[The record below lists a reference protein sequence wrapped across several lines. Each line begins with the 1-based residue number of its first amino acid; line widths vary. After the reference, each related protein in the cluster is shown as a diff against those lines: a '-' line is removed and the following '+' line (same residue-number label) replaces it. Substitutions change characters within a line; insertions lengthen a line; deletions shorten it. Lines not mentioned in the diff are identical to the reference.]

1 MKLRTRLFALV
12 TLTLLPLVAIEVFD
26 EIDARSSRAEEGNDQ
41 ALRLAQLVANEQS
54 KVVEGARQ
62 LLTALGKVPVVQS
75 RDMAA
80 CDAYFAELARSYVQ
94 YSAFIISDLAGHVV
108 CSGGYTEASGSVA
121 DRSYFKLA
129 IKTGG
134 FALGEYAVEDRWR
147 QSVLY
152 LAQPYYNSAGVIQGV
167 VAVGLSL
174 EWLQEE
180 VVRNSLPPKA
190 TVSII
195 DRQGTILA
203 RYPGGKEYIGT
214 RMGGPDHSDVLSGR
228 EGVHEAPG
236 LDGIT
241 RIYSYAPLPIG
252 SSGLTVSI
260 GLDKGEL
267 LKGFDE
273 ANRRDILVIA
283 GSFVLALILAGSGA
297 RVFFSRPIRILLDA
311 AERWRQGDL
320 ETRVRFQDGLSEF
333 GRLGAAFNSMAAALG
348 VREQELECKVDARTK
363 SLREAMRAQQE
374 AEAALYE
381 SRKLETV
388 GQLTGGVAHDFNNI
402 LAAIVGNLDL
412 ARSRLTPGHPVLPRL
427 EAATKSANRGAALTQ
442 QLLAFARRQNLR
454 PEIVDVNRHISSSQ
468 EMLQRLLRSDVA
480 VKTRLAPEA
489 WPVRVDPNQ
498 LEAAI
503 LNLAV
508 NARDAMPR
516 GGTLQVETRNE
527 SFTGNAHPTG
537 LAGDFVALVVSD
549 TGTGIPPEILSKVFE
564 PFFTTK
570 EVGAG
575 SGLGLSM
582 VHGFVK
588 QSAGSVFIESQ
599 SGQGTS
605 VTLYF
610 PRSAEA
616 PPPFDPPV
624 EEVVGGEG
632 TVLLVEDDAE
642 VRVVITEMLELA
654 GYSVLTAC
662 NATEATACFQREP
675 SRIDILITDLV
686 LPDGM
691 NGIELTTAIHDSQPA
706 LPVLL
711 ITGYSG
717 ALLKYPA
724 HGNVVLT
731 KPFTH
736 AQLARAVR
744 QTRRASTQKEGVCP
758 TQAIPVSVV
767 TC

>member
-12 TLTLLPLVAIEVFD
+12 ILTLLPLVAIEVFD

-62 LLTALGKVPVVQS
+62 LLTALGKTPVVQS
-75 RDMAA
+75 RDIAG
-80 CDAYFAELARSYVQ
+80 CETYFAELARSFIQ
-94 YSAFIISDLAGHVV
+94 YSNFIISDPAGHTV
-108 CSGGYTEASGSVA
+108 CSGGHTETGFVG

-129 IKTGG
+129 IKTRG
-134 FALGEYAVEDRWR
+134 FALGEYEVEDRWR

-152 LAQPYYNSAGVIQGV
+152 LAQPYYDSAGVVQGV

-190 TVSII
+190 TVSMI

-203 RYPGGKEYIGT
+203 RYPGGKEYVGT
-214 RMGGPDHSDVLSGR
+214 RMAGPGHSDVLSGR
-228 EGVHEAPG
+228 EGVHEAAG
-236 LDGIT
+236 LDGVT

-252 SSGLTVSI
+252 SSGLTVSV

-267 LKGFDE
+267 LKGFDA
-273 ANRRDILVIA
+273 ANRRDILVIG

-297 RVFFSRPIRILLDA
+297 GAFFSRPIRILLDA

-320 ETRVRFQDGLSEF
+320 ETRVSFQDDLSEF
-333 GRLGAAFNSMAAALG
+333 GRLGAAFDSMAAALG
-348 VREQELECKVDARTK
+348 VREQELERKVDARTEALK
-363 SLREAMRAQQE
+363 KAMRAQQK

-381 SRKLETV
+381 SRKLETI

-402 LAAIVGNLDL
+402 LAAIIGNLDL
-412 ARSRLTPGHPVLPRL
+412 ARTRLTPGHPVLSRL
-427 EAATKSANRGAALTQ
+427 EAATQSANRGAALTQ

-454 PEIVDVNRHISSSQ
+454 PEIVDVNRHIRGSR
-468 EMLQRLLRSDVA
+468 EMLQRLLRSDVT
-480 VKTRLAPEA
+480 VETRLAPEA

-508 NARDAMPR
+508 NARDAMPS
-516 GGTLQVETRNE
+516 GGTLQVATRNE
-527 SFTGNAHPTG
+527 SFTGNADPTG
-537 LAGDFVALVVSD
+537 LAGDFLALVVSD
-549 TGTGIPPEILSKVFE
+549 TGTGIPAEILDKVFE

-588 QSAGSVFIESQ
+588 QSAGSVLIKSKI
-599 SGQGTS
+599 GHGTS
-605 VTLYF
+605 VTLFF

-616 PPPFDPPV
+616 APPLDPPV

-632 TVLLVEDDAE
+632 TILLVEDDAE
-642 VRVVITEMLELA
+642 VMVVTAEMLELA
-654 GYSVLTAC
+654 GYSVIAAR

-675 SRIDILITDLV
+675 NRIDILVTDLV

-691 NGIELTTAIHDSQPA
+691 NGIELATAIHDSQPQ

-711 ITGYSG
+711 ITGYSE
-717 ALLKYPA
+717 ALLKYPT
-724 HGNVVLT
+724 HGNAVLT

-744 QTRRASTQKEGVCP
+744 QTRRAGTQIE
-758 TQAIPVSVV
+758 
-767 TC
+767 